1 MCTCSY
7 ARCSDGF
14 LKMRALPL
22 QRLLDP
28 LLTLAHVTSGELWAL
43 HTMGAQSGRAI
54 KGNLHGIIM
63 LRLLPEMGSVL
74 KWKIKTKRP
83 PGKAYKGRGQTENL
97 GAAGQAT
104 GVCAQSQARWVL
116 GMAPVITQPGLPLN
130 VYLFSQMRPM
140 DVNRLSSKD
149 IASLAFLTGGDVM
162 KAVMRRSLCCSQSG
176 SQVAQEDSGLQ
187 GIFWTTREGI
197 SISLRASQSLQSCP
211 SLSDPIDCSP
221 LGFSVHGNLQ
231 ARILVWVAMPLF
243 RGSF

>member
-1 MCTCSY
+1 MTFSFSPTCTQLGS
-7 ARCSDGF
+7 
-14 LKMRALPL
+14 
-22 QRLLDP
+22 
-28 LLTLAHVTSGELWAL
+28 H
-43 HTMGAQSGRAI
+43 H
-54 KGNLHGIIM
+54 
-63 LRLLPEMGSVL
+63 SVL
-74 KWKIKTKRP
+74 TSSNGLNRLKNRLFLDIQGGEDREQTVAPRL
-83 PGKAYKGRGQTENL
+83 RGQTENL